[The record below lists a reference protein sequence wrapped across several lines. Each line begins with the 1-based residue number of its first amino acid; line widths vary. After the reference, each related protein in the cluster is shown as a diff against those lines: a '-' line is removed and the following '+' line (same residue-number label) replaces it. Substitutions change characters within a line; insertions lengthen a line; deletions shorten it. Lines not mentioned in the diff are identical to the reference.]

1 MHCSDHICTGKQH
14 WSVITALC
22 FAGTEIFDSTRMFSG
37 IPLGNS
43 VNAGSA
49 FAPATFVA
57 GASPGTPTAIVTQA
71 SLFPGQNVLTDGR
84 QPNIDMNMTPFM
96 PIFGTNVSKEIPRKV
111 I

>member
-1 MHCSDHICTGKQH
+1 
-14 WSVITALC
+14 
-22 FAGTEIFDSTRMFSG
+22 MFSG

-43 VNAGSA
+43 VNTGSA

-57 GASPGTPTAIVTQA
+57 GASPGTQTAIVTQA

-96 PIFGTNVSKEIPRKV
+96 PIFGTNVSKEIQERLFKLITESVNCNYSSRYCIRKDPGKISIYEFYV
-111 I
+111 